1 MTEKIQSQNLQYRE
15 GENLG
20 GRGGGY
26 EGIPGLQ
33 AGGVFDLPA
42 GGVRDLLSV
51 VLAPPPVVAVGP
63 PRPPPR
69 TPPRPTPPLTTPCP
83 RVGDLPRIVGGAT
96 LQLPLVGGGGPP
108 AHFGPSRHG
117 LLVLKNNRKAL
128 KQIDSQRYHLNIF

>member
-1 MTEKIQSQNLQYRE
+1 MKTWE
-15 GENLG
+15 
-20 GRGGGY
+20 GRGGGEY
-26 EGIPGLQ
+26 EGILGLQ
-33 AGGVFDLPA
+33 AGGVLDLPA

-69 TPPRPTPPLTTPCP
+69 TPPRPTPPLTTPRP

-96 LQLPLVGGGGPP
+96 LQLPLVGGGGTP

-117 LLVLKNNRKAL
+117 LLGLKIIGKLKNRKIHNSTIQTFFR
-128 KQIDSQRYHLNIF
+128 QIMLQIS